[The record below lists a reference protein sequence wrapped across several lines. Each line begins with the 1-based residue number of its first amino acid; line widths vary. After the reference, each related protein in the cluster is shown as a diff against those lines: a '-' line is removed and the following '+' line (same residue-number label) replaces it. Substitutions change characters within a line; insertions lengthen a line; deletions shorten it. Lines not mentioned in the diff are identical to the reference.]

1 MYNDDPLRQPGP
13 HTRNLAIATAN
24 RYLPTEREGRK
35 LLLKRTEVP
44 VVKLRL
50 SVMISLLVPSAVAAL
65 QTPGFGRPAVPAQRS
80 AAPLL
85 WGGHAAS
92 HRVPL
97 PVLFLQNASPPPPP
111 PPTMAVDRR
120 EEDDDS
126 EQGWAKLFQLGFA
139 LLWSGLPAGFQTL
152 ILTVGTSAVCSLL
165 GYIGLGVN
173 RLDTRLNKL
182 DTKLS
187 AMQGDL
193 SLMKGDL
200 SLVKLLCCS
209 LVTWGL
215 AKEWNSHLDSLGKS
229 KSA

>member
-1 MYNDDPLRQPGP
+1 MGGKDTGEFAKTIFSHDSARTDIYQQS
-13 HTRNLAIATAN
+13 AK
-24 RYLPTEREGRK
+24 E
-35 LLLKRTEVP
+35 LLKRTEVP

-126 EQGWAKLFQLGFA
+126 EQGWAKLFL
-139 LLWSGLPAGFQTL
+139 
-152 ILTVGTSAVCSLL
+152 LTVGTSAVCSLF
-165 GYIGLGVN
+165 
-173 RLDTRLNKL
+173 
-182 DTKLS
+182 
-187 AMQGDL
+187 
-193 SLMKGDL
+193 
-200 SLVKLLCCS
+200 
-209 LVTWGL
+209 W
-215 AKEWNSHLDSLGKS
+215 
-229 KSA
+229 

>member
-1 MYNDDPLRQPGP
+1 
-13 HTRNLAIATAN
+13 
-24 RYLPTEREGRK
+24 
-35 LLLKRTEVP
+35 
-44 VVKLRL
+44 
-50 SVMISLLVPSAVAAL
+50 
-65 QTPGFGRPAVPAQRS
+65 
-80 AAPLL
+80 
-85 WGGHAAS
+85 
-92 HRVPL
+92 
-97 PVLFLQNASPPPPP
+97 
-111 PPTMAVDRR
+111 MAVDRR

-139 LLWSGLPAGFQTL
+139 RLWSGLPAGFQTL

-165 GYIGLGVN
+165 GYIGHGVN

-187 AMQGDL
+187 DMKGDL
-193 SLMKGDL
+193 SLMKDDL
-200 SLVKLLCCS
+200 SLVKGDLSLMKDDLTLVKMLCCS

>member
-1 MYNDDPLRQPGP
+1 
-13 HTRNLAIATAN
+13 
-24 RYLPTEREGRK
+24 
-35 LLLKRTEVP
+35 
-44 VVKLRL
+44 
-50 SVMISLLVPSAVAAL
+50 
-65 QTPGFGRPAVPAQRS
+65 
-80 AAPLL
+80 
-85 WGGHAAS
+85 
-92 HRVPL
+92 
-97 PVLFLQNASPPPPP
+97 
-111 PPTMAVDRR
+111 MAVDRR

-139 LLWSGLPAGFQTL
+139 
-152 ILTVGTSAVCSLL
+152 CSLL

-187 AMQGDL
+187 DRLDTL
-193 SLMKGDL
+193 SDRLDTLENDMSAMKGDL

>member
-1 MYNDDPLRQPGP
+1 
-13 HTRNLAIATAN
+13 
-24 RYLPTEREGRK
+24 
-35 LLLKRTEVP
+35 
-44 VVKLRL
+44 
-50 SVMISLLVPSAVAAL
+50 
-65 QTPGFGRPAVPAQRS
+65 
-80 AAPLL
+80 
-85 WGGHAAS
+85 
-92 HRVPL
+92 
-97 PVLFLQNASPPPPP
+97 
-111 PPTMAVDRR
+111 MAVDRR

-187 AMQGDL
+187 DRLDTLQNDMSAMKGDL

>member
-1 MYNDDPLRQPGP
+1 
-13 HTRNLAIATAN
+13 
-24 RYLPTEREGRK
+24 
-35 LLLKRTEVP
+35 
-44 VVKLRL
+44 
-50 SVMISLLVPSAVAAL
+50 
-65 QTPGFGRPAVPAQRS
+65 
-80 AAPLL
+80 
-85 WGGHAAS
+85 
-92 HRVPL
+92 
-97 PVLFLQNASPPPPP
+97 
-111 PPTMAVDRR
+111 MAVDRR

-165 GYIGLGVN
+165 GYISLGVN

>member
-1 MYNDDPLRQPGP
+1 
-13 HTRNLAIATAN
+13 
-24 RYLPTEREGRK
+24 
-35 LLLKRTEVP
+35 
-44 VVKLRL
+44 
-50 SVMISLLVPSAVAAL
+50 
-65 QTPGFGRPAVPAQRS
+65 
-80 AAPLL
+80 
-85 WGGHAAS
+85 
-92 HRVPL
+92 
-97 PVLFLQNASPPPPP
+97 
-111 PPTMAVDRR
+111 MAVDRR

-139 LLWSGLPAGFQTL
+139 RLWSGLPAGFLTL

-187 AMQGDL
+187 DRLDKLSDRLDTLQNDMSAMKGDL